1 MDNFYKQFF
10 GKDEYPPDKKHDNND
25 DVDDLEST
33 VDDRTSYIGNEK
45 YQDLHSLN
53 LGPPSHQPLAGSKKG
68 DFVKEKEMPR
78 ETYLRTDDPDETIKP
93 KREPMDEGEWPPR
106 NEELTAPAMGDFG
119 ESKPEPPSKKHP
131 RITYYDAN
139 QPPAGRRPP
148 PGPNRRPNMP
158 QPVRRQDTPPGFNR
172 RPSPGPNRRPPP
184 GPNRRPPPPGAHRRP
199 PPPGPNRRPPS
210 PYGRPNMP
218 PPNHRRPPPPHMS
231 EKMPPG
237 YPGNRRPNTDGE
249 IMPYV
254 GKWGMISRSWAS
266 QTVIL
271 IVFMGVGYIMMADSA
286 KRLATEAALTL
297 NYGCSSVDTAAN
309 AIVNAPSTAALA
321 TITMVET
328 AAENAV
334 AALGRSLN
342 KIITMLR
349 DLIVWVLKLYIGT
362 FICFATLIVKT
373 ALTMISEAGRIL
385 TEKLEVAVNEVVG
398 DLQNVASTIAD
409 GVENVANDVANFFT
423 GNKDGEKKVDFNT
436 DSIKEKL
443 TITIPTDWTD
453 SVANVANMIPTED
466 QIFGNITQ
474 LIDVPFGMLRSL
486 VTGAFAGIHVNIADD
501 VHLVTDKKANICVHP
516 MGQDTINELGISAA
530 RIMHICGMVLV
541 GVAVGIILFKA
552 LWSMREESRF
562 RRRLVAF
569 RSDLVDYRAPVS
581 KRELHEKPATREEMD
596 LFVLPGQPMLQ
607 RFTDFVVKKHGDTER
622 TAAWRWWLHYVWH
635 PPAIAC
641 FVAGAFGLAAIIV
654 QIQAINAMRREFIP
668 KLAQELDNFQND
680 ALNEGILGG
689 ARTDAINTAANVN
702 SHIESAEKGMTDSL
716 FGPLTEGTSNINDTL
731 NEFVG
736 TYIGGI
742 RDVFGGSPLQDP
754 IEGIVNCTLTKNIQ
768 SIQKI
773 LTFINDFTDDIQLPR
788 VSAHVLYAPVAAMTK
803 PLNLTAAALRELA
816 VGVYVANADQL
827 DPESFLP
834 QKDIDYLLSQLDS
847 RLSSSEDELSGLE
860 DESSDSSSLES
871 SESEVIDTVET
882 DEPVADGGAGNLRKR
897 QDPPLDTM
905 PTVAG
910 DFQVTQLIPSLPV
923 GWEAED
929 GGELNDLGDDS
940 SSLYYISEIDM
951 VVGSEEPVATSE
963 LSREEVEDA
972 QDFNGYTG
980 GAIGKLCDMYIN
992 DLKGDIPMMIALM
1005 LVWVIIAI
1013 VGAVKVAKDYSYIKK
1028 HNLR

>member
-25 DVDDLEST
+25 DDDDLEST
-33 VDDRTSYIGNEK
+33 VDDRSSHIGNEK

-53 LGPPSHQPLAGSKKG
+53 LGPPSHQPPAGSKKG
-68 DFVKEKEMPR
+68 DINVKEKEMPR

-93 KREPMDEGEWPPR
+93 KRELMDEGEWPPR

-119 ESKPEPPSKKHP
+119 ESKPQPPPIKHP
-131 RITYYDAN
+131 RITYYDAS
-139 QPPAGRRPP
+139 QPPTGRRPP
-148 PGPNRRPNMP
+148 PGPSRRPNMP

-172 RPSPGPNRRPPP
+172 RPSPSPNRRPPP
-184 GPNRRPPPPGAHRRP
+184 GPNRPPPGSNRPPPPNHRRP
-199 PPPGPNRRPPS
+199 PPPGSNRRPPS

-218 PPNHRRPPPPHMS
+218 PPHMS
-231 EKMPPG
+231 EKMPP
-237 YPGNRRPNTDGE
+237 PGHPRNRRQNTDGE
-249 IMPYV
+249 IVPYV

-271 IVFMGVGYIMMADSA
+271 IIFMGVGYIMMADSA
-286 KRLATEAALTL
+286 QRLATEAALTL

-309 AIVNAPSTAALA
+309 AIVNAPGTVALA
-321 TITMVET
+321 TITMVES
-328 AAENAV
+328 AAENAI
-334 AALGRSLN
+334 AALGRTLN
-342 KIITMLR
+342 KIISMLR

-373 ALTMISEAGRIL
+373 ALNMITEASRIL
-385 TEKLEVAVNEVVG
+385 TEKLEIAVNEVVG
-398 DLQNVASTIAD
+398 ELQNVAATIAD
-409 GVENVANDVANFFT
+409 GIENVANDIVNFFT
-423 GNKDGEKKVDFNT
+423 GNKDGQTVDFNT
-436 DSIKEKL
+436 ESIKEKL
-443 TITIPTDWTD
+443 TITIPTDWID
-453 SVANVANMIPTED
+453 SIANVANLIPTED
-466 QIFGNITQ
+466 QIFGNISD

-486 VTGAFAGIHVNIADD
+486 VTGAFAGIHVNIVDD
-501 VHLVTDKKANICVHP
+501 VNIVTDKKANICVHP
-516 MGQDTINELGISAA
+516 MGQDTINELGINAA
-530 RIMHICGMVLV
+530 RIMYICGMVLV

-552 LWSMREESRF
+552 LWSMREESQF

-607 RFTDFVVKKHGDTER
+607 RFTDFIVKKYGDTER

-654 QIQAINAMRREFIP
+654 QVQAINAMRREFIP
-668 KLAQELDNFQND
+668 MLAQELDNFQND

-689 ARTDAINTAANVN
+689 ARTDAINTAANIN

-716 FGPLTEGTSNINDTL
+716 FGPLTEGTTSINDTL

-742 RDVFGGSPLQDP
+742 RDVFGGTPLQDP

-773 LTFINDFTDDIQLPR
+773 LTFVNDFTDDIQLPR
-788 VSAHVLYAPVAAMTK
+788 VSAHVLYAPVAALTK
-803 PLNLTAAALRELA
+803 PLNLTASALRELA

-834 QKDIDYLLSQLDS
+834 QKDIEYLLSKLDS
-847 RLSSSEDELSGLE
+847 KLLSSEDELSGLE
-860 DESSDSSSLES
+860 GESSDLSSLES
-871 SESEVIDTVET
+871 LESEVIDVVGT

-897 QDPPLDTM
+897 QDNL
-905 PTVAG
+905 PTDAG
-910 DFQVTQLIPSLPV
+910 DFHITQLIPSLPV

-951 VVGSEEPVATSE
+951 VIGSEEPVATSE

-992 DLKGDIPMMIALM
+992 NLMGGIPMMIALM

-1013 VGAVKVAKDYSYIKK
+1013 VGAVKVAKDYSHIKK